1 MSQSITATRT
11 DDGPN
16 LLANNWHDGADI
28 REDLPRPVKRHIGL
42 DLAMEALRDT
52 WRLERATM
60 DELYAAAK
68 VCRVAN
74 VMRPYL
80 EFVT

>member
-1 MSQSITATRT
+1 
-11 DDGPN
+11 
-16 LLANNWHDGADI
+16 
-28 REDLPRPVKRHIGL
+28 
-42 DLAMEALRDT
+42 MEALRDT